1 VRSLRELAALAIAA
15 AAFGGL
21 AAAPAPA
28 AWPVSPIGQQ
38 QPVRGG
44 FLDPRW
50 AGAKRGWSFHAA
62 IDVAVRE
69 DVPTGAPEGFVRK
82 VYAIA
87 EGTVRRTTVTPT
99 HRCGSVRIGR
109 VQYGHVDLLQ
119 VRVGDRVRVG
129 RWIGW
134 SCRGQWHVH
143 IAEFDRQGRKLNPF
157 RPGGVLEPHDDA
169 AAPVIREVKV
179 VDGELR
185 AQIEDPQSFT
195 GWFELFPRL
204 YDDLPPYRIDL
215 DGVTLRKFF
224 RVPTAPFEQVYAP
237 ETFRNLTAAQCLA
250 TDVSC
255 AGEHWFRL
263 GKATPGKHL
272 LEAWDASGNH
282 VRANLF
288 LTLPPRTV
296 GG

>member
-1 VRSLRELAALAIAA
+1 VQ
-15 AAFGGL
+15 
-21 AAAPAPA
+21 
-28 AWPVSPIGQQ
+28 PIGQQ

-50 AGAKRGWSFHAA
+50 GGVKKGWSFHAA

-69 DVPTGAPEGFVRK
+69 DLPTDAPEGFVQR

-87 EGTVRRTTVTPT
+87 DGRVRSTTVSPT

-109 VQYGHVDLLQ
+109 IQYGHVDLL
-119 VRVGDRVRVG
+119 RVRPGDAVKVG

-134 SCRGQWHVH
+134 SCRGEWHVH

-157 RPGGVLEPHDDA
+157 RPGGVLEPHDDL
-169 AAPVIREVKV
+169 APPAILQVKV

-185 AQIEDPQSFT
+185 AQIEDRQSFM
-195 GWFELFPRL
+195 GWFSLFPRL
-204 YDDLPPYRIDL
+204 YDDLPPYRIDV
-215 DGVTLRKFF
+215 DGTEVRRFY
-224 RVPTAPFEQVYAP
+224 RVPTVPFQEIYAP
-237 ETFRNLTAAQCLA
+237 ETYRNLTAAGCLA
-250 TDVSC
+250 TDTSC

-263 GKATPGKHL
+263 GAVRPGRHVI
-272 LEAWDASGNH
+272 EAWDASGNYA
-282 VRANLF
+282 RAGIVV
-288 LTLPPRTV
+288 PPPTRTV